1 MSASTIL
8 LKNHKLRK
16 TDFRLKVLEVFL
28 QRSHAA
34 VSNQE
39 LEQQLGEF
47 DRITLYRTLKKF
59 ESSGLVHQVMD
70 GSATTKYALCA
81 NDCKVHQLNKDHA
94 HFHCNTCGETYC
106 MDNIGSLDLTLPKNY
121 TLDKVQLA
129 LSGVC
134 GNCH

>member
-1 MSASTIL
+1 MASSETI

-16 TDFRLKVLEVFL
+16 TDFRLKVLEVF
-28 QRSHAA
+28 RRHSHAA

-39 LEQQLGEF
+39 LEKQLGDF
-47 DRITLYRTLKKF
+47 DRITLYRTLKSF

-94 HFHCNTCGETYC
+94 HFLCNTCGVTYC
-106 MDNIGSLDLTLPKNY
+106 LDNVGSLDLSLPSNY
-121 TLDKVQLA
+121 KLDKVQVA

-134 GNCH
+134 AKCN